1 MACELGVLQLRSS
14 APSPQSTLKALRK
27 NNIDIVALHQH
38 MTHEEPRIIF
48 FHYWGRGAAKL
59 LAENVKAAL
68 ALIAAK

>member
-1 MACELGVLQLRSS
+1 
-14 APSPQSTLKALRK
+14 
-27 NNIDIVALHQH
+27 

-68 ALIAAK
+68 ALTAAK